1 VSPAERRVAVTGIG
15 LVTPL
20 GVGTTETWTG
30 LIEGRGA
37 VGPIAAYDATSLRTQ
52 VGAEV
57 SGMEPKKIVPNRRA
71 LRTMTRY
78 DVLAMVAAT
87 LAMNDSGLEPID
99 DPQGR
104 AALFTAGGKEISEP
118 EHFEDVAVAVRDEHG
133 DVDMRKFGEIASS
146 SVHPLFFIEGLQG
159 ASLFYVSEAYGLRG
173 ANTYVAGTA
182 EAGLGAIGCAFR
194 SIRRGES
201 DVAVAGGAD
210 APVCWW
216 NMAKIDSV
224 GLTTRAGAV
233 RPYACR
239 PYDEGR
245 DGTAMGE
252 GGAFVVLEELEAA
265 QRRGARVYAEVT
277 GFGSSADVERLIT
290 PEPSGA
296 ALAAAVGRA
305 LADAGRRADAI
316 GYVAGHGSGT
326 RQGDASEGRG
336 LGAAFGADRP
346 LGSSVKAACGHLG
359 AAAGALN
366 FAVAALAVHHRVVP
380 PTLNL
385 TNPDPV
391 CATIDW
397 VADEAREAPIRE
409 AMALARGLEGQ
420 NVALAVRAPV

>member
-20 GVGTTETWTG
+20 GVGTAETWAG
-30 LIEGRGA
+30 LVEGRGA
-37 VGPIAAYDATSLRTQ
+37 VGPITAYDATSLRTQ

-87 LAMNDSGLEPID
+87 
-99 DPQGR
+99 R

-133 DVDMRKFGEIASS
+133 EVDMRKFGEIASS

-216 NMAKIDSV
+216 NMAKIDSF
-224 GLTTRAGAV
+224 GLTTRQNERGGG
-233 RPYACR
+233 ACR
-239 PYDEGR
+239 PYDDDR

-265 QRRGARVYAEVT
+265 QRRGARIYAEVT

-336 LGAAFGADRP
+336 LAAAFGADRP

-366 FAVAALAVHHRVVP
+366 FAVAALAVHHQVVP

-409 AMALARGLEGQ
+409 ALALARGLEGQ
-420 NVALAVRAPV
+420 NVALAVRAV